1 MVKVKDLKVTSIVPN
16 GVMSTKWFIL
26 HDPVGNLPERFTKV
40 EDDDSKS
47 SCGWEVF
54 IGPIYYG
61 LAAAYITDVKKGCGG
76 SGQFV
81 LVEVKEFIT
90 VQEN

>member
-1 MVKVKDLKVTSIVPN
+1 MVKVKDLKVTLIVSDN
-16 GVMSTKWFIL
+16 RAMSTKWFIL
-26 HDPVGNLPERFTKV
+26 HDPVGN
-40 EDDDSKS
+40 SKS
-47 SCGWEVF
+47 SYGWEVF

-61 LAAAYITDVKKGCGG
+61 LAAAYITDVKKGYKG